1 MCFVFYLLVLQI
13 LKFGPVHGL
22 DDESQYVIYGAA
34 SLRTGALTANGEK
47 ITVGSLAKV
56 EMSIETNA
64 LRVAIR
70 TLHISAS
77 QALMNSAKSL
87 LVNPSCR

>member
-1 MCFVFYLLVLQI
+1 

-22 DDESQYVIYGAA
+22 EDESEYVIYGAA
-34 SLRTGALTANGEK
+34 SLRTGALTSAGEK

-64 LRVAIR
+64 LRVTFR
-70 TLHISAS
+70 TLHPSAS
-77 QALMNSAKSL
+77 HALMCTAKSL
-87 LVNPSCR
+87 LA